1 MKKHSIFSKIILFIW
16 LFGSIFL
23 ILVDKV
29 YALNT
34 PLQTLTSPIWFPIS
48 IFVLADLINMVFVF
62 LKDYFKKK

>member
-1 MKKHSIFSKIILFIW
+1 MKKPRIFSKTILFIW
-16 LFGSIFL
+16 LFGAIFL

-34 PLQTLTSPIWFPIS
+34 PLQTLTFPIWFPIS
-48 IFVLADLINMVFVF
+48 IFVLADLINMAFVF

>member
-1 MKKHSIFSKIILFIW
+1 MKKYSIFSKIILFIW

-34 PLQTLTSPIWFPIS
+34 PLQTLTFPIWFPIS

-62 LKDYFKKK
+62 FKDFFKKK

>member
-1 MKKHSIFSKIILFIW
+1 MNKSSIFSKIILFIW

-34 PLQTLTSPIWFPIS
+34 PLQTLTFPIWFPIS

-62 LKDYFKKK
+62 FKDYFKKK